1 LLDAEVCVDTG
12 ISGGAREVLVLSV
25 GNVLFGSRVSVLLG
39 QTKINDEQ
47 LVAVSP
53 DAHEKVVWLNVSMN
67 EVLVVDKLN
76 SPYHLYTIMWG

>member
-1 LLDAEVCVDTG
+1 MHIICIITILLYNTHNGTCKYTL
-12 ISGGAREVLVLSV
+12 R
-25 GNVLFGSRVSVLLG
+25 RY
-39 QTKINDEQ
+39 

-76 SPYHLYTIMWG
+76 SPYHLYTIMHEGIRVCMKNKQ

>member
-1 LLDAEVCVDTG
+1 MY
-12 ISGGAREVLVLSV
+12 
-25 GNVLFGSRVSVLLG
+25 
-39 QTKINDEQ
+39 

-76 SPYHLYTIMWG
+76 SPYHLYTIMHEGIRVCMKNKQ